1 MAISIDRHVS
11 RDTALWSQLAAVYA
25 RINGPVERVLQRR
38 FGIGIAELH
47 ALIALAD
54 APDGEL
60 RLLELTDVTM
70 LNQSSVS
77 RMVVRMERAGL
88 AERRLCER
96 DRRGVYTGITDH
108 GADLLRDAVPVYEGC
123 VRECLDQLAMDPKFR
138 SLVHRL
144 RRAEPQV
151 PATWNSHRE

>member
-11 RDTALWSQLAAVYA
+11 RDTALWSQLAAVYV

-60 RLLELTDVTM
+60 RLLELTDVTL

-77 RMVVRMERAGL
+77 RLAVRLERAGL
-88 AERRLCER
+88 TERRLCEQ
-96 DRRGVYTGITDH
+96 DRRGVYTGITEV
-108 GADLLRDAVPVYEGC
+108 GVKVLRDALPVYESSL
-123 VRECLDQLAMDPKFR
+123 RECFDQLAGDPKLQP
-138 SLVHRL
+138 LVHRL
-144 RRAEPQV
+144 RPFG
-151 PATWNSHRE
+151 

>member
-60 RLLELTDVTM
+60 RLLELTDVTL

-77 RMVVRMERAGL
+77 RLAVRLERAGL
-88 AERRLCER
+88 TERRLCEQ
-96 DRRGVYTGITDH
+96 DRRGVYTGITEV
-108 GADLLRDAVPVYEGC
+108 GVKILRDALPVYESSL
-123 VRECLDQLAMDPKFR
+123 RECFDQLAGDPKLH

-144 RRAEPQV
+144 RPFG
-151 PATWNSHRE
+151 